1 MHRKKVLIIVAAVLC
16 LVAAG
21 AVLFFIFRKVDYPIL
36 KKTRIGGERYIREI
50 YPELEIR
57 YPDVDVNRDNAEC
70 IVSDFYSD
78 SVYGNS
84 DDNSDTMRRINIIAY
99 SMPELFKDKDIEKFS
114 LRAANASIIIIND
127 KRKTLSS
134 EKNKK
139 RRYTS
144 KWVDVDQ
151 DNQENLKFYIVQSI
165 PVRLYGENLYQSKEV
180 NGEKN
185 DAVEK
190 INKCVIEV
198 KLTYKDG
205 REEQQYLVFSTA
217 SRGDVSPFSIYRAD
231 SK

>member
-144 KWVDVDQ
+144 KWVDVDP

-165 PVRLYGENLYQSKEV
+165 SVRLYGENLYQSKEV

>member
-1 MHRKKVLIIVAAVLC
+1 MIVAAVLC

-21 AVLFFIFRKVDYPIL
+21 AALFFIFRKVDYPIL

-57 YPDVDVNRDNAEC
+57 YPDVDVKCDNAEC
-70 IVSDFYSD
+70 IVSDLYSG

-114 LRAANASIIIIND
+114 LRAANASIIITND

-144 KWVDVDQ
+144 KWVDVDP

>member
-144 KWVDVDQ
+144 KWVDVDP

-185 DAVEK
+185 DAVKK

>member
-1 MHRKKVLIIVAAVLC
+1 MHRKKVLMIVAAVLC

-144 KWVDVDQ
+144 KWVDVDP
-151 DNQENLKFYIVQSI
+151 DNQENLIFYIVQSI

-217 SRGDVSPFSIYRAD
+217 SRGDVSQFSIYRAD

>member
-57 YPDVDVNRDNAEC
+57 YQDVDVNRDNAEC

-144 KWVDVDQ
+144 KWVDVDP

>member
-1 MHRKKVLIIVAAVLC
+1 MHRKKVLMIVAAVLC

-21 AVLFFIFRKVDYPIL
+21 AALFFIFRKVDYPIL

-114 LRAANASIIIIND
+114 FRAANASIIITND

-144 KWVDVDQ
+144 KWVDVDP

>member
-57 YPDVDVNRDNAEC
+57 YPDVNRDNAEC

-144 KWVDVDQ
+144 KWVDVDP

>member
-1 MHRKKVLIIVAAVLC
+1 MHRKKVLMIVAAVLC

-21 AVLFFIFRKVDYPIL
+21 AALFFIFRKVDYPIL

-57 YPDVDVNRDNAEC
+57 YPDVDVKCDNAEC

-114 LRAANASIIIIND
+114 LRAANASIIITND

-144 KWVDVDQ
+144 KWVDVDP

>member
-21 AVLFFIFRKVDYPIL
+21 AVLFFILRKVDYPIL

-144 KWVDVDQ
+144 KWVDVDP

-185 DAVEK
+185 DAVKK

>member
-1 MHRKKVLIIVAAVLC
+1 MHRKKVLMIVAAVLC

-21 AVLFFIFRKVDYPIL
+21 AALFFIFRKVDYPIL

-114 LRAANASIIIIND
+114 LRAANASIIITND

-144 KWVDVDQ
+144 KWVDVDP

>member
-1 MHRKKVLIIVAAVLC
+1 MIVAAVLC

-21 AVLFFIFRKVDYPIL
+21 AALFFIFRKVDYPIL

-57 YPDVDVNRDNAEC
+57 YPEVDVNRDNAEC

-114 LRAANASIIIIND
+114 LRAANASMIITND

-144 KWVDVDQ
+144 KWVDVDP

>member
-1 MHRKKVLIIVAAVLC
+1 M
-16 LVAAG
+16 
-21 AVLFFIFRKVDYPIL
+21 FFIFRKVDYPIL

-127 KRKTLSS
+127 KATINNNVYGGGNYGATGVSSSSNTSYTNIIINDGFIEGSVYRGGNQNGRGSSSKTA
-134 EKNKK
+134 
-139 RRYTS
+139 T
-144 KWVDVDQ
+144 
-151 DNQENLKFYIVQSI
+151 
-165 PVRLYGENLYQSKEV
+165 V
-180 NGEKN
+180 NITMNNGN
-185 DAVEK
+185 V
-190 INKCVIEV
+190 V
-198 KLTYKDG
+198 G
-205 REEQQYLVFSTA
+205 
-217 SRGDVSPFSIYRAD
+217 SIYG
-231 SK
+231 

>member
-1 MHRKKVLIIVAAVLC
+1 MAAVLC

-134 EKNKK
+134 DKNKK

-144 KWVDVDQ
+144 KWVDVDP

-205 REEQQYLVFSTA
+205 REEQQYLMFSTA

-231 SK
+231 NK

>member
-21 AVLFFIFRKVDYPIL
+21 AALFFIFRKVDYPIL

-57 YPDVDVNRDNAEC
+57 YPDVDVNSDNAEC

-144 KWVDVDQ
+144 KWVDVDP

>member
-1 MHRKKVLIIVAAVLC
+1 MHRKKVLMIVAAVLC

-21 AVLFFIFRKVDYPIL
+21 AALFFIFRKVDYPIL

-114 LRAANASIIIIND
+114 LRAANASIIITND

-144 KWVDVDQ
+144 KWVDVDP

-190 INKCVIEV
+190 IYKCVIEV

>member
-1 MHRKKVLIIVAAVLC
+1 MIVVAVLC

-21 AVLFFIFRKVDYPIL
+21 AALFFIFRKVDYPIL

-57 YPDVDVNRDNAEC
+57 YPEVDVNRDNAEC

-114 LRAANASIIIIND
+114 LRAANASIIITND

-144 KWVDVDQ
+144 KWVDVDP

>member
-1 MHRKKVLIIVAAVLC
+1 MHRKKVLMIVAAVLC
-16 LVAAG
+16 LVASG
-21 AVLFFIFRKVDYPIL
+21 AALFFIFRKVDYPIL

-57 YPDVDVNRDNAEC
+57 YPEVDVNRDNAEC
-70 IVSDFYSD
+70 IVGDFYSD

-84 DDNSDTMRRINIIAY
+84 DDNSDTMRRINITAY

-127 KRKTLSS
+127 KRKTLFS

-144 KWVDVDQ
+144 KWVDVDP

>member
-1 MHRKKVLIIVAAVLC
+1 M
-16 LVAAG
+16 
-21 AVLFFIFRKVDYPIL
+21 
-36 KKTRIGGERYIREI
+36 I
-50 YPELEIR
+50 YPRFIKKGDIIGVPAPSNGANDELKVKRFKNACKNLENLGYNIKLSKNINNSVNARSANELMRANEI
-57 YPDVDVNRDNAEC
+57 NE
-70 IVSDFYSD
+70 
-78 SVYGNS
+78 
-84 DDNSDTMRRINIIAY
+84 M
-99 SMPELFKDKDIEKFS
+99 FKDKDIEKFS
-114 LRAANASIIIIND
+114 LRAANASIIITND

-144 KWVDVDQ
+144 KWVDVDP

-205 REEQQYLVFSTA
+205 WEEQQYLVFSTA

>member
-1 MHRKKVLIIVAAVLC
+1 MHRKKVLMIVAAVLC

-21 AVLFFIFRKVDYPIL
+21 AALFFIFRKVDYPIL

-144 KWVDVDQ
+144 KWVDVDP

>member
-1 MHRKKVLIIVAAVLC
+1 MHRKKVLMIVVAVLC

-21 AVLFFIFRKVDYPIL
+21 AALFFIFRKVDYPIL

-57 YPDVDVNRDNAEC
+57 YPEVDVNRDNAEC

-114 LRAANASIIIIND
+114 LRAANASIIITND

-144 KWVDVDQ
+144 KWVDVDP

>member
-144 KWVDVDQ
+144 KWVDVDP

-165 PVRLYGENLYQSKEV
+165 PVRLYGENL
-180 NGEKN
+180 
-185 DAVEK
+185 
-190 INKCVIEV
+190 
-198 KLTYKDG
+198 
-205 REEQQYLVFSTA
+205 EQQELWE
-217 SRGDVSPFSIYRAD
+217 
-231 SK
+231 

>member
-1 MHRKKVLIIVAAVLC
+1 MHRKKVLMIVAAVLC

-21 AVLFFIFRKVDYPIL
+21 AALFFIFRKVDYPIL

-84 DDNSDTMRRINIIAY
+84 DDNSDTMRRINTIAY

-144 KWVDVDQ
+144 KWVDVDP

>member
-21 AVLFFIFRKVDYPIL
+21 AALFFIFRKVDYPIL

-144 KWVDVDQ
+144 KWVDVDP

-205 REEQQYLVFSTA
+205 REEHLVFSTA

>member
-1 MHRKKVLIIVAAVLC
+1 MHRKKVLMIVAAVLC
-16 LVAAG
+16 LVASG

-57 YPDVDVNRDNAEC
+57 YPEVDVNRDNAEC

-84 DDNSDTMRRINIIAY
+84 DDNSDTMRRINTIAY

-144 KWVDVDQ
+144 KWVDVDP

>member
-1 MHRKKVLIIVAAVLC
+1 
-16 LVAAG
+16 
-21 AVLFFIFRKVDYPIL
+21 
-36 KKTRIGGERYIREI
+36 
-50 YPELEIR
+50 
-57 YPDVDVNRDNAEC
+57 
-70 IVSDFYSD
+70 
-78 SVYGNS
+78 
-84 DDNSDTMRRINIIAY
+84 
-99 SMPELFKDKDIEKFS
+99 MPELFKDKDIEKFS

-144 KWVDVDQ
+144 KWVDVDP

>member
-1 MHRKKVLIIVAAVLC
+1 MHRKKVLMIVAAVLC

-21 AVLFFIFRKVDYPIL
+21 AALFFIFRKVDYPIL

-57 YPDVDVNRDNAEC
+57 YPEVDVNRDNAEC

-114 LRAANASIIIIND
+114 LRAANASMIITND

-144 KWVDVDQ
+144 KWVDVDP

>member
-114 LRAANASIIIIND
+114 LRAANASIIITND

-144 KWVDVDQ
+144 KWVDVDP

-205 REEQQYLVFSTA
+205 WEEQQYLVFSTA

>member
-144 KWVDVDQ
+144 KWVDVDP
-151 DNQENLKFYIVQSI
+151 DNQENLKFYIVQGI